1 MNLCALSDVKTLLG
15 IDSADTSQ
23 DVKLALFIKQE
34 SAKIVTF
41 LGYPV
46 KRKTITEEKH
56 AVNNRQILQLDTQP
70 IQSVSAVSIDGS
82 EITDYESIQNDKKIG
97 LLYRGLGWCGDYY
110 TTGMT
115 SDIVSG
121 VREILVSYI
130 SGWYLPDDTEYDEDE
145 DDSLPL
151 EISSA
156 ACNSVISRY
165 RSNANGMEG
174 FKSYAEGDISI
185 ARNIGLQTTESGL
198 SQEIADSISG
208 YKRWGIA

>member
-1 MNLCALSDVKTLLG
+1 MNLCALSDVKALLD
-15 IDSADTSQ
+15 IDTSVTTY
-23 DVKLALFIKQE
+23 DAKLNLLIKQE
-34 SAKIVTF
+34 SAKIVAY

-46 KRKTITEEKH
+46 KRKEITEEKH

-115 SDIVSG
+115 NDIVSG

-145 DDSLPL
+145 EDSLPI

-165 RSNANGMEG
+165 RTNEKEMEG
-174 FKSYAEGDISI
+174 LKSYAEGDLSIS
-185 ARNIGLQTTESGL
+185 RNIGLQTTESGL